1 MIWLM
6 RSVLLAGLALWFA
19 GATQAEELDWKKVDT
34 ALGKSGTAMAGGVHR
49 YGLPRSDL
57 HVVLDGVTIKP
68 ALALGG
74 WVAFAPTHDGAMIM
88 GDLVLTETEVSPV
101 MAKLLESG
109 VEVTAVHNHL
119 LRANPA
125 PFYLHVGG
133 HGDPVKLGAAI
144 RAALAQS
151 KTPMETSSGAPAA
164 APAID
169 LDTAKI
175 DEAMGAKGQANGG
188 VYQLGVPRRDPVTE
202 NGMTIPAGMG
212 SANVANFQPTG
223 ESKAAITGDFVVTGN
238 EVNPLIRTLRT
249 NGIEVTA
256 IHSHM
261 LDEQPRLFFVH
272 FWANDDAVKLA
283 KGLRAAL
290 DQTAAAKM

>member
-1 MIWLM
+1 M
-6 RSVLLAGLALWFA
+6 RAFLSVSVSAIAVMWAAHAAAEPDWSKVDATLERA
-19 GATQAEELDWKKVDT
+19 GAVQP
-34 ALGKSGTAMAGGVHR
+34 GGIHR
-49 YGLPRSDL
+49 YGFPRGDL
-57 HVVLDGVTIKP
+57 HVTVDGVTIKP

-74 WVAFAPTHDGAMIM
+74 WVAFQAMNDNTAMIM

-119 LRANPA
+119 LRASPA
-125 PFYLHVGG
+125 PFYMHIGG
-133 HGDPVKLGAAI
+133 HGDALKLAI
-144 RAALAQS
+144 AVRSGLALSA
-151 KTPMETSSGAPAA
+151 TPPTAPSGTP

-169 LDTAKI
+169 LDTAKL
-175 DEAMGAKGQANGG
+175 DEAMGAKGKANGG
-188 VYQLGVPRRDPVTE
+188 VYQFSVPRRDPVTE
-202 NGMTIPAGMG
+202 NAMTIPAGMG
-212 SANVANFQPTG
+212 TANAANFQPTG
-223 ESKAAITGDFVVTGN
+223 DGNAAVTGDFVVTGE
-238 EVNPLIRTLRT
+238 EVNPLVRSLRRS
-249 NGIEVTA
+249 GIEVTA

-283 KGLRAAL
+283 KGLRGAL